1 VAAWLIEAGFMGFGG
16 QKTESKP
23 NDFLPFKLP
32 ENDSP
37 VAKLK
42 ASLSQ
47 ETIEIFRELVTT
59 GEIPGH
65 IVRDF
70 WLVEGLQ
77 ELILEEVE
85 SRR

>member
-1 VAAWLIEAGFMGFGG
+1 MGFGG

-32 ENDSP
+32 EENDP

-42 ASLSQ
+42 QNLSQ
-47 ETIEIFRELVTT
+47 ETIEIFRELVTL

-77 ELILEEVE
+77 ELVVN
-85 SRR
+85 